1 MLKTASVTDLRKN
14 ISGYLDELSE
24 DGALMV
30 LRNSSPA
37 AYLLSPE
44 AYEQLLDRLEK
55 IEDIR
60 DSLAALQDYKDDKNI
75 IDADELFDEL
85 GL

>member
-14 ISGYLDELSE
+14 ISAYLDELSE

-37 AYLLSPE
+37 AYLLSPD

-60 DSLAALQDYKDDKNI
+60 DSLAALQDYKEGKGI
-75 IDADELFDEL
+75 VDADELFKKL